1 MQEIPLM
8 MEFTDLDETS
18 LAAHAAEWRR
28 RALRGEKQARGIAHA
43 LEAEMRRRFGDSI
56 PPSQSADLDTRPLAL
71 RQPERPWWKF
81 W

>member
-1 MQEIPLM
+1 
-8 MEFTDLDETS
+8 MELTELDETS

-71 RQPERPWWKF
+71 RQPPRRWWKF

>member
-1 MQEIPLM
+1 MTEL
-8 MEFTDLDETS
+8 TDLDEAS

-43 LEAEMRRRFGDSI
+43 LETEMRRRTGDSI
-56 PPSQSADLDTRPLAL
+56 IPTQGADLDTRPLAL
-71 RQPERPWWKF
+71 RQVKRPWWKF